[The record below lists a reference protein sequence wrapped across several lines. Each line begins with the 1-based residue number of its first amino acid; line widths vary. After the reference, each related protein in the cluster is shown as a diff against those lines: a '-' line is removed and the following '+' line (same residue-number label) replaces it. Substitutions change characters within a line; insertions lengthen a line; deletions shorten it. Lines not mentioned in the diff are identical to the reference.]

1 MLKLKRSNKH
11 TTKETPQMNAL
22 LKQISEAAC
31 SDLAKLIEE
40 GNEDI
45 LSAIHKAEEEAQLQ
59 ETAPKFS
66 LGYKITVDLD
76 KSTFDCQLGWSF
88 KQTLSVSHQIEDENQ
103 PKLPIDGTA
112 PKSFKAKADAFIMQ
126 AVVEKGGR
134 VVFNKKL

>member
-1 MLKLKRSNKH
+1 
-11 TTKETPQMNAL
+11 MNAL
-22 LKQISEAAC
+22 LKQISDAAC
-31 SDLAKLIEE
+31 ADLAKLIEE

-103 PKLPIDGTA
+103 VKMAL
-112 PKSFKAKADAFIMQ
+112 
-126 AVVEKGGR
+126 
-134 VVFNKKL
+134 NN